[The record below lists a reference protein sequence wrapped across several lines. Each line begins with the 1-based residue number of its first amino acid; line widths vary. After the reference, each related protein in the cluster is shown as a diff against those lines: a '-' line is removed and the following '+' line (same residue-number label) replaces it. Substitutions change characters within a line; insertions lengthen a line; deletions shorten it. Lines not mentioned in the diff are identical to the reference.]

1 MNQKQVM
8 RRYLREF
15 LLAMSLYVLVL
26 IASVT
31 LLKNYEFARVW
42 QIVISLTPALPA
54 IFIII
59 ALMRL
64 LMDSDE
70 LQQRVNLL
78 ATTFSAVLTGLIT
91 FSYGFLE
98 NVGFPKLPTFAVL
111 PMLFVLW
118 GIGLSYFTRR
128 YE

>member
-1 MNQKQVM
+1 MNQKQTM

-15 LLAMSLYVLVL
+15 FFAMSLYVVAL

-31 LLKNYEFARVW
+31 LLNNFEFSKGW
-42 QIVISLTPALPA
+42 QIVISLAPALPVV
-54 IFIII
+54 FVII

-70 LQQRVNLL
+70 LQQRMHLL

-98 NVGFPKLPTFAVL
+98 NVGFPKLPTFAVF